1 MLLVK
6 FGINIYKKKNN
17 EMDKFYKSKIDM
29 KLFSFGFFN
38 K

>member
-6 FGINIYKKKNN
+6 SGINIYKKKNN
-17 EMDKFYKSKIDM
+17 EMDKFHKSKTDM
-29 KLFSFGFFN
+29 KLFSFGFSN